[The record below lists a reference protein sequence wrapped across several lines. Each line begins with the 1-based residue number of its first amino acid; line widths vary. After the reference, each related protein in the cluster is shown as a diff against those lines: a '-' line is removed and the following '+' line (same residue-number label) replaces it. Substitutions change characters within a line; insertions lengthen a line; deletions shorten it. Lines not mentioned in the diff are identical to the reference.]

1 MTSLYRPARRSR
13 QTVNRK
19 EKVRRRFLGR
29 MLAVGVPLLLVSAAA
44 AAGFA
49 GGAFGSQ
56 WLGPRVKDAPVFGL
70 ATLTVKGSR
79 ILSEAEVAET
89 AGMTMGESVLALD
102 LAAVRT
108 RLLDHPLIR
117 RASVARQL
125 PAQVV
130 IEIEERTPAAVVRGA
145 GGRGEHIVDHDGRV
159 VAFPPGAVPAGLPC
173 FSGVEVNGGAV
184 TAGGRQDLD
193 DGIAIFRE
201 IRSFGF
207 PPLDEVECI
216 DLSRRSDAVLLPAGD
231 GPLVHIGRA
240 ETEARLRR
248 WSQVAVDLAEHWG
261 EIDYIDLR
269 ARGQVVA
276 RPRELPGNSP
286 EGEGGEG

>member
-19 EKVRRRFLGR
+19 DKVRRRFLGR
-29 MLAVGVPLLLVSAAA
+29 ALAVGVPLLLIVAAA

-56 WLGPRVKDAPVFGL
+56 WLGPRVKDASVFGL
-70 ATLTVKGSR
+70 TTLTVKGNR
-79 ILSEAEVAET
+79 VLSEAEVAET
-89 AGMTMGESVLALD
+89 AGMPMGESVLALD
-102 LAAVRT
+102 LAAVRS
-108 RLLDHPLIR
+108 RLLDHSLIR
-117 RASVARQL
+117 TASVARQL
-125 PAQVV
+125 PGQVV

-145 GGRGEHIVDHDGRV
+145 GGRGEYIVDHDGYV
-159 VAFPPGAVPAGLPC
+159 VDFPPGEVPAGLPC
-173 FSGVEVNGGAV
+173 FSGVEMDGETV
-184 TAGGRQDLD
+184 TEGGRQDLD

-216 DLSRRSDAVLLPAGD
+216 DLSRRGDAVLLPAGD
-231 GPLVHIGRA
+231 GPLVHLGRV
-240 ETEARLRR
+240 ETQTRLRR
-248 WSQVAVDLAEHWG
+248 WSQVAVDMAGHWG

-269 ARGQVVA
+269 ARGQVVV
-276 RPRELPGNSP
+276 RPRELPESVP